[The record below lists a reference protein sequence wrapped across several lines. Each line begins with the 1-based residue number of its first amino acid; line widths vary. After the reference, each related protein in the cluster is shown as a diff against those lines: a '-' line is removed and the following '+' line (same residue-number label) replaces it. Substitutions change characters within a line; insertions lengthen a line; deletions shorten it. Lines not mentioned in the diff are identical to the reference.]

1 MVGAER
7 ETIRGLVLAELM
19 RWITFLFRAV
29 LFYYG

>member
-19 RWITFLFRAV
+19 SLITFLFRAV